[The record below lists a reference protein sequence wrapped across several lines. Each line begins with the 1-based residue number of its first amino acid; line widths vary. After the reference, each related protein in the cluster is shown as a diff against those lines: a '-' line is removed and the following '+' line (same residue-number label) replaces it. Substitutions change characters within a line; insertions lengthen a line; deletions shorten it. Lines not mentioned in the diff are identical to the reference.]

1 MYSKC
6 VFTRTILWVRESV
19 FLQGGVTVGGTP
31 SKQGRCSQPL
41 RSVHPFQSPPTF
53 LGNVCDCLLLI
64 IE

>member
-1 MYSKC
+1 MCFHEDDFVGEGKS
-6 VFTRTILWVRESV
+6 F
-19 FLQGGVTVGGTP
+19 FQGGVMVGGTR